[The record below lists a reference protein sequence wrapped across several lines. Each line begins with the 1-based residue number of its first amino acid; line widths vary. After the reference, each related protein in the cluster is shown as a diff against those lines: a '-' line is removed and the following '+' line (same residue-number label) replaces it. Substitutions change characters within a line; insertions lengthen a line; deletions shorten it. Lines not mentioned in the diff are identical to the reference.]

1 VQQSSRLA
9 IFALIELASDPKRQV
24 SVSEIGEKFR
34 VSSHHLAKVMHTLG
48 RAGLVQSS
56 RGVGGGYS
64 FTGNARRT
72 TLLDVIKLFENT
84 SSDCKLADPSQANDT
99 EWALFDVMCEI
110 NDIANATLGAIT
122 ISTMLRQIE
131 RRKKTKKAPPAE
143 HATPQTAKASA
154 APSIRPL

>member
-9 IFALIELASDPKRQV
+9 IFALIELASDPERQV

-34 VSSHHLAKVMHTLG
+34 VSAHHLAKVMNTLG

-84 SSDCKLADPSQANDT
+84 TGDCKLADPSVATDT

-110 NDIANATLGAIT
+110 DDIAKATLGAIT

-131 RRKKTKKAPPAE
+131 RRRKAREAAE
-143 HATPQTAKASA
+143 PSQTAGAPEKAS
-154 APSIRPL
+154 PSIRPL